1 MDPKWWYRAGIAA
14 LVIVFILLIART
26 SIIGMRPDTARID
39 RAVTGPSADGNVRK
53 PAAER

>member
-14 LVIVFILLIART
+14 LVVVFVLLIAKT
-26 SIIGMRPDTARID
+26 SILGMRPDTARID
-39 RAVTGPSADGNVRK
+39 RAVTGASTDTNARK